1 MADYVADYDE
11 FGADGTQPL
20 PPPQL
25 LPDPLGGL
33 VTGSLFSDTIVPL
46 TVAETP
52 AAAAQAAAP
61 ATQARRRTVQATGS
75 RRTVGP
81 QPGATTPTAIPV
93 AESLPGGGRREN
105 RRQTVVRATTPI
117 AVTPPLRNTPA
128 RNTTARNVSSGTR
141 SARTPAS
148 ARPAPAIRTSRRSAG
163 AGCAM
168 FLVIVIVLVTIF
180 VVLGVVLGHGNTGLS
195 GG

>member
-1 MADYVADYDE
+1 VVTVADYDL
-11 FGADGTQPL
+11 FGADGTQSLPPL
-20 PPPQL
+20 PL

-46 TVAETP
+46 TTAEIP
-52 AAAAQAAAP
+52 AAAAKAAAP
-61 ATQARRRTVQATGS
+61 VAQDRRRVVQSTGS
-75 RRTVGP
+75 RRTVS
-81 QPGATTPTAIPV
+81 QQSGATTPTAIPV
-93 AESLPGGGRREN
+93 AESLPGGRREN
-105 RRQTVVRATTPI
+105 RRPTVVRATTPI

-128 RNTTARNVSSGTR
+128 RNTTPRNVSAGTQ
-141 SARTPAS
+141 SARTPAGV
-148 ARPAPAIRTSRRSAG
+148 RPAPGIRTSRRSAG

>member
-1 MADYVADYDE
+1 VVTVADDDL
-11 FGADGTQPL
+11 FGADGTQSL
-20 PPPQL
+20 PPMPL

-46 TVAETP
+46 TTAETP
-52 AAAAQAAAP
+52 AAVAAQAAAP
-61 ATQARRRTVQATGS
+61 AARDRRRVVQPTGS
-75 RRTVGP
+75 RRTAGQ

-93 AESLPGGGRREN
+93 AESLPGGRKEN
-105 RRQTVVRATTPI
+105 RRPPVVRATTPI
-117 AVTPPLRNTPA
+117 AVTQPLRNTPA
-128 RNTTARNVSSGTR
+128 RNTTPRNVAAGTQ
-141 SARTPAS
+141 SARTPAGT
-148 ARPAPAIRTSRRSAG
+148 RPAPGIRTSRRSAG